1 MRYAAVLTGLLLFLI
16 LSASCAPR
24 SEPASPTA
32 AGTATLQPTET
43 AFPTPP
49 PTLTPTAAPAP
60 ESAAVTATL
69 SPNVALTG
77 TVRVSFSDESA
88 QNAIDGD
95 PETVWSAQDHPAQWI
110 AITLDDLYLA
120 DRIELVVAQAPAG
133 PTTHTLWLDIG
144 SGVRTRFTQLT
155 GIHTEDG
162 QTLTIEIN
170 PPRPVRELL
179 VQTLES
185 PSWVAWREVRVRG
198 IPYVPNHESGTTPQL
213 RVVQILDQLVLPV
226 QVTHAGD
233 GSGRIFVVEQQGR
246 ITIARN
252 GVANQTLFL
261 DITDRVNCCEERGLF
276 NIAFP
281 PTFLSGNSFYL
292 SYSNSDDDT
301 VISRFTTT
309 DDPDVADPASE
320 EILLTVPQPHHVHN
334 GGRLAF
340 GPNDGFLYFGMGD
353 GGSDG
358 RPAHFPQDPALL
370 LGKIL
375 RIDVESGVHPYAVP
389 ASNPFVAN
397 EGFRPEIWALGFRNP
412 WGFAFDEQTGDL
424 YIPDTGHNDREEINF
439 QTASSAGGENYGWP
453 TIEGTRCPRFENL
466 PVPCRQAGI
475 FTPPVAEYDHTRGC
489 AIVGGVV
496 YRGGELPHLRGRFL
510 FADFCR
516 GDIWSLTKPE
526 LTENPDPIQTNHVAW
541 QSELVLKASVPISS
555 VGEDEEGNLY
565 VTGYQNGVVYKITA
579 E

>member
-1 MRYAAVLTGLLLFLI
+1 MALH
-16 LSASCAPR
+16 
-24 SEPASPTA
+24 
-32 AGTATLQPTET
+32 GTAR
-43 AFPTPP
+43 
-49 PTLTPTAAPAP
+49 AASH
-60 ESAAVTATL
+60 EDSVH
-69 SPNVALTG
+69 
-77 TVRVSFSDESA
+77 F
-88 QNAIDGD
+88 AIDGD
-95 PETVWSAQDHPAQWI
+95 PNSVWSAQDHPAQWI

-133 PTTHTLWLDIG
+133 PTTHTIWLDNG

-162 QTLTIEIN
+162 QTIAIEIN
-170 PPRPVRELL
+170 PPQPVTEIL

-185 PSWVAWREVRVRG
+185 PSWVAWREIRVRG
-198 IPYVPNHESGTTPQL
+198 LPYVPNNENGTAPQL
-213 RVVQILDQLVLPV
+213 RVEQILEQLVLPV

-246 ITIARN
+246 ITIAKD
-252 GVANQTLFL
+252 GVANETLFL

-276 NIAFP
+276 NVAFP
-281 PTFLSGNSFYL
+281 PTFSATKQFYL

-309 DDPDVADPASE
+309 DAPDVADPASE

-334 GGRLAF
+334 GGRLVF
-340 GPNDGFLYFGMGD
+340 GPKNGYLYVGLGD
-353 GGSDG
+353 GGSEG
-358 RPAHFPQDPALL
+358 HPVHFPQDPALL

-375 RIDVESGVHPYAVP
+375 RIDVESRVQPYDVP
-389 ASNPFVAN
+389 ASNPFVSDQS
-397 EGFRPEIWALGFRNP
+397 FRPEIWALGFRNP
-412 WGFAFDEQTGDL
+412 WGFAFDYQTGDL
-424 YIPDTGHNDREEINF
+424 YIPDAGHNDREEINF
-439 QTASSAGGENYGWP
+439 QPASSGGGENYGWP

-466 PVPCRQAGI
+466 PVPCRLAGT
-475 FTPPVAEYDHTRGC
+475 FDPPVAEYDHTRGC

-496 YRGGELPHLRGRFL
+496 YRGSELPHLIGRFL

-516 GDIWSLTKPE
+516 GDIWSLAKPDA
-526 LTENPDPIQTNHVAW
+526 TGNSGPIHTNHDAW

-555 VGEDEEGNLY
+555 VGEDEAGNLY

>member
-1 MRYAAVLTGLLLFLI
+1 MRHAVALKGLLLILL
-16 LSASCAPR
+16 LSASCAAR
-24 SEPASPTA
+24 SEPESPTA
-32 AGTATLQPTET
+32 AVTAIQQPTATTTPTIIPTET
-43 AFPTPP
+43 
-49 PTLTPTAAPAP
+49 PTLAPSPTHTAVPA
-60 ESAAVTATL
+60 SL
-69 SPNVALTG
+69 SPNVAVQG
-77 TVRVSFSDESA
+77 TARASSNEDSVHF
-88 QNAIDGD
+88 AIDGD
-95 PETVWSAQDHPAQWI
+95 PLTVWSAQDHPAQWI

-120 DRIELVVAQAPAG
+120 DRIELVAAQAPAG
-133 PTTHTLWLDIG
+133 PTTHTLWLDNG

-162 QTLTIEIN
+162 QTLTFEIN

-198 IPYVPNHESGTTPQL
+198 LPYIPNHESGTTPQL
-213 RVVQILDQLVLPV
+213 RVEQFLDQLVLPV

-276 NIAFP
+276 NVAFP
-281 PTFLSGNSFYL
+281 PDFPAGNRFYL
-292 SYSNSDDDT
+292 SYSNSDVDT

-320 EILLTVPQPHHVHN
+320 EILLTVPQPHHIHN
-334 GGRLAF
+334 GGRLVF
-340 GPNDGFLYFGMGD
+340 GPKDGYLYLGMGD
-353 GGSDG
+353 GGSEG

-375 RIDVESGVHPYAVP
+375 RIDVESGGQPYEVP
-389 ASNPFVAN
+389 ASNPFVAD

-412 WGFAFDEQTGDL
+412 WGFAFDEQTGEL

-439 QTASSAGGENYGWP
+439 QPASSAGGENYGWP
-453 TIEGTRCPRFENL
+453 TIEGTRCPRFEDL

-496 YRGGELPHLRGRFL
+496 YRGSELPRLRGRFL

-516 GDIWSLTKPE
+516 GDIWSLTKPDA
-526 LTENPDPIQTNHVAW
+526 TGSSGPDQANHDVW

>member
-1 MRYAAVLTGLLLFLI
+1 MRFAVVLTGLLLI
-16 LSASCAPR
+16 LLLSTSCAAGSDP
-24 SEPASPTA
+24 ESPTA
-32 AGTATLQPTET
+32 VATAIQRPAATTTPTLIPTDT
-43 AFPTPP
+43 PTPAP
-49 PTLTPTAAPAP
+49 SPTHTPVPA
-60 ESAAVTATL
+60 SL
-69 SPNVALTG
+69 SPNVALHG
-77 TVRVSFSDESA
+77 TARAASHEDSVHFV
-88 QNAIDGD
+88 IDGD
-95 PETVWSAQDHPAQWI
+95 PNSVWSAQDHPAQWI

-120 DRIELVVAQAPAG
+120 DRIELLVAQAPAG
-133 PTTHTLWLDIG
+133 PTTHTIWLDNG

-170 PPRPVRELL
+170 PPQPVTEIL

-185 PSWVAWREVRVRG
+185 PSWVAWREIRVRG
-198 IPYVPNHESGTTPQL
+198 LPYVPNNENGKAPQL
-213 RVVQILDQLVLPV
+213 RVEQILEQLVLPV

-246 ITIARN
+246 ITIAKD
-252 GVANQTLFL
+252 GVANETLFL

-276 NIAFP
+276 NVAFP
-281 PTFLSGNSFYL
+281 PTFSATKQFYL

-309 DDPDVADPASE
+309 DDPDVANPASE

-334 GGRLAF
+334 GGRLVF
-340 GPNDGFLYFGMGD
+340 GPNDGYLYVGLGD

-358 RPAHFPQDPALL
+358 HPVHFPQDPALL

-375 RIDVESGVHPYAVP
+375 RIDVESGVQPYDVP
-389 ASNPFVAN
+389 ASNPFVSDQS
-397 EGFRPEIWALGFRNP
+397 FRPEIWALGFRNP
-412 WGFAFDEQTGDL
+412 WGFAFDYQTGDL
-424 YIPDTGHNDREEINF
+424 YIPDAGHNDREEINF
-439 QTASSAGGENYGWP
+439 QPASSRGGENYGWP

-466 PVPCRQAGI
+466 PVPCRLAGT
-475 FTPPVAEYDHTRGC
+475 FDPPVAEYDHTRGC

-496 YRGGELPHLRGRFL
+496 YRGSELPHLMDRFL

-516 GDIWSLTKPE
+516 GDIWSLAKPGA
-526 LTENPDPIQTNHVAW
+526 TGNSGPIQTNQDAW

-555 VGEDEEGNLY
+555 VGEDEAGNLY